1 VSSPCTYGIAL
12 TLACLSLMVGACG
25 DTGKTGRAG
34 TSCSMK
40 QNGDGAITVS
50 CEDGTSATLNPPI
63 PTPARDGGES
73 AESCRYERGA
83 NSVVITCPD
92 GSKATI
98 PTLPALGQDAGHSP
112 VADAS
117 GAQACTVE
125 ESGEGNL
132 TVTCPD
138 GSSATIPVAP
148 TTPASS
154 VRLLGAAAAS
164 CGTCH
169 DTASAKAHF
178 KVMTVD
184 LDAGVRETC
193 GTCHGE
199 SGVEPV
205 SRAHLQP
212 ELGLPGLAIQI
223 ESASIDAS
231 TRKVSAWLK
240 LSDKSGN
247 PLAREGVLFNFVIAK
262 VSSITSVDGTQTLAG
277 AYQSYLSRSVT
288 QKDNADYPLGSNA
301 PRTVAQ
307 PTSEAGTGTFRETN
321 PDSGDGRYVYTFS
334 SALPVDYDASA
345 THVLALY
352 ATRTVEG
359 TRFVANATRFFVPS
373 DASAAPLKRD
383 TVRTETC
390 NQCHAPLSAHGGA
403 RQDVQL
409 CLTCHSEGAIDPE
422 SENEL
427 DLNVMIHRIH
437 RGKALPSVRAG
448 TPYSIVGYGNQTQDF
463 SDVGYPQPIEN
474 CQSCHTATDS
484 ERWVTN
490 GTRKVCTSCHELIDK
505 PWEEGGHPFALEA
518 DANCSNGNCHG
529 AGGKVRDAREAHLT
543 FLNDARARVF
553 KLELVSVT
561 AAHADAPIQVRIRAR
576 VGRRNTLDA
585 ALTKLSDSANF
596 ASLEVFL
603 NGPNTGYL
611 RSGNTLTR
619 HAKAALA
626 GLAADSARPGEFTFS
641 LPGTLRSNVVGLGDP
656 ALDSYTLSVNAVYDP
671 TPSTAPDD
679 DRLRLLD
686 NPSLAFSASEPVTAR
701 RAVVR
706 TERCNSCH
714 GALKAHE
721 DELYATNVEQCAM
734 CHTGSLDTRVRQAS
748 NKVPGPTRSLRFSTL
763 IHRVHGERIAT
774 APYVLFGDDPN
785 LTTGLYPS
793 IDFSRVPFPGDVRVC
808 TTCHESGTY
817 LLPLPE
823 LDPPTETVTLD
834 ADGKIFAP

>member
-1 VSSPCTYGIAL
+1 VPSPSTYRIAL
-12 TLACLSLMVGACG
+12 TWAFLCLMVCGCG
-25 DTGKTGRAG
+25 DTGKAGRAG

-40 QNGDGAITVS
+40 QGKEGSITVS
-50 CEDGTSATLNPPI
+50 CGDGTSATLNPP
-63 PTPARDGGES
+63 TPAPTSDGGQS

-92 GSKATI
+92 GSMATI
-98 PTLPALGQDAGHSP
+98 PTLPALGHDAGQP
-112 VADAS
+112 PLPDAS
-117 GAQACTVE
+117 AAQACKVE
-125 ESGEGNL
+125 ESSEGNL

-148 TTPASS
+148 TTPASR

-193 GTCHGE
+193 GTCHSE

-212 ELGLPGLAIQI
+212 ELGLPGLTIQI

-231 TRKVSAWLK
+231 TRKVSAGLK
-240 LSDKSGN
+240 LSDKGGN
-247 PLAREGVLFNFVIAK
+247 PIARDGVVFNFVIAK

-277 AYQSYLSRSVT
+277 AYESYLSRSVT

-301 PRTVAQ
+301 PRTVEQ

-334 SALPVDYDASA
+334 SALPMDYDASA

-352 ATRTVEG
+352 ATRTLEG

-373 DASAAPLKRD
+373 NASAVPLKRD

-390 NQCHAPLSAHGGA
+390 NQCHNPLSAHGGA

-422 SENEL
+422 SGNDL

-437 RGKALPSVRAG
+437 RGKALPSVQAG
-448 TPYSIVGYGNQTQDF
+448 TPYSIVGYGNQTRDF

-474 CQSCHTATDS
+474 CQSCHMATDS

-490 GTRKVCTSCHELIDK
+490 GVRKACTSCHELIDK
-505 PWEEGGHPFALEA
+505 PWEEGGHPFALEP

-543 FLNDARARVF
+543 FLNDARAQVF
-553 KLELVSVT
+553 KLELVSV
-561 AAHADAPIQVRIRAR
+561 AAANADAPIQVRIRAR
-576 VGRRNTLDA
+576 VGRRNTLDG
-585 ALTKLSDSANF
+585 ALTKLTDTANF
-596 ASLEVFL
+596 ARLEVFL

-611 RSGNTLTR
+611 RNGNTLIR
-619 HAKAALA
+619 HAKTALVA
-626 GLAADSARPGEFTFS
+626 LGADGEKPGEFTFS
-641 LPGTLRSNVVGLGDP
+641 LPGSLRSNVAGLGDP
-656 ALDSYTLSVNAVYDP
+656 ELDSYTLSVSAIYDP
-671 TPSTAPDD
+671 TPGTAPDD

-686 NPSLAFSASEPVTAR
+686 NPSLAFSASESVTAR
-701 RAVVR
+701 RTVVR

-714 GALKAHE
+714 GALKAH
-721 DELYATNVEQCAM
+721 DAELVATNVEQCVM
-734 CHTGSLDTRVRQAS
+734 CHTGSLDTRVRQGS

-774 APYVLFGDDPN
+774 APYLLYGDDPN

-808 TTCHESGTY
+808 TTCHESATY
-817 LLPLPE
+817 WLPLPE

-834 ADGKIFAP
+834 ADGKIIAP